1 MAGRMSW
8 LTKVHKQ
15 GVCSDIAQHCYI
27 LHNHSYISNNAVV
40 AACGGGRGGGTCPPL
55 FTEED

>member
-40 AACGGGRGGGTCPPL
+40 AACRGGGGGHLSPAL
-55 FTEED
+55 H